1 MRRQTNSATPRKCC
15 SLEGRDIED
24 AVAEG
29 AEGDG
34 GVADIGVVGEH
45 DFEDGDVIDD
55 RGGDGGD

>member
-1 MRRQTNSATPRKCC
+1 M
-15 SLEGRDIED
+15 
-24 AVAEG
+24 AEG